1 MAYWKD
7 TWEFSDSIEHEYKFA
22 GKYGAKGEKR
32 AKKKKATKEQIAKQN
47 QRNRVKKIRRLMK
60 ANFHPGDLWCT
71 FKYPA
76 GTRKNIEEVR
86 KDREKFCEAM
96 RRVCKKIGQPFKFIY
111 RIEIGAKGG
120 IHLHMVIN
128 RLKGVDTDLLI
139 QKYWPHGRVNFQ
151 SIYESGGY
159 KDLAEYIVKQPDEEQ
174 NKQLSLFPKEDRKKL
189 ITYNSSRNLVRPQP
203 ERKKYTR
210 RTMRKLIEEGPTPTP
225 GYYIDKDSIVQ
236 GVNPYTGMSYLYY
249 TEYRLKEWNRRK
261 GG

>member
-47 QRNRVKKIRRLMK
+47 QQNREKRVRRLMK
-60 ANFHPGDLWCT
+60 ENFSPGDLWCT
-71 FKYPA
+71 LKYPA
-76 GTRKNIEEVR
+76 GTRKEITEVD
-86 KDREKFCEAM
+86 KDRKKFLDAM
-96 RRVCKKIGQPFKFIY
+96 RRAYTKRGQPFKYIY

-120 IHLHMVIN
+120 IHIHMIIN
-128 RLKGVDTDLLI
+128 RLDGDTDLLI
-139 QKYWPHGRVNFQ
+139 QEKWSHGRVNFEN
-151 SIYESGGY
+151 IYKSGGY
-159 KDLAEYIVKQPDEEQ
+159 KKLAAYIVKQPNEEQ
-174 NKQLSLFPKEDRKKL
+174 NEQLSFFLEEERKKL
-189 ITYNSSRNLVRPQP
+189 IKVGSSRNLVRPQP

-210 RTMRKLIEEGPTPTP
+210 RTMRKMIEEGPTPTP